1 MKHNIVFVF
10 ASLVFMYAGRRLG
23 WALSKGFFYSVP
35 PLLSAIGTII
45 WGIVVGWGI
54 SSLIG
59 WEHPNLIVKWI
70 MGFALGA
77 YVAVP
82 NYGMIQESTIPDSEL
97 ARHIMISFVSL
108 IAYVVTEF
116 ATGSLRS

>member
-1 MKHNIVFVF
+1 MKNNIAFVF

-35 PLLSAIGTII
+35 AVLSVVGTII
-45 WGIVVGWGI
+45 WGIVVGWVM

-59 WEHPNLIVKWI
+59 WQHPNLVIRWI

-82 NYGMIQESTIPDSEL
+82 NYGLIQESTIPDSEQ
-97 ARHIMISFVSL
+97 ARHTVISFVPL

-116 ATGSLRS
+116 ATRSMRS